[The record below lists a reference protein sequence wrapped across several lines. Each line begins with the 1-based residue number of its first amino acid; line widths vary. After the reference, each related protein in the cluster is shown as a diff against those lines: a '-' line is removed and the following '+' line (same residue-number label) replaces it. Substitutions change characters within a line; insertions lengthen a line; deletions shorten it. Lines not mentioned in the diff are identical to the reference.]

1 MHSTMS
7 LPPSVSDPHPVTC
20 KIALLHPHAYPHCR
34 QCPMIR
40 YPKSAYSGYPTRPAR
55 VDGSLLMIHPCDP
68 RSIFRNPPEELQCG
82 CRSYRAKDLRFVFD
96 ISLPMPVHMC
106 MASGYHHR
114 IRKGRDGHNP
124 AKNMRDFWTY
134 FSCSIMGRR
143 FMVKAFTKSC
153 SALICTA

>member
-114 IRKGRDGHNP
+114 IRKGRQG
-124 AKNMRDFWTY
+124 WTQSRQEHAGLLDIFFVFDY
-134 FSCSIMGRR
+134 GEKVYGESIHQ
-143 FMVKAFTKSC
+143 K
-153 SALICTA
+153 L